1 MRPSGGFCRRRE
13 NKMGRKLNEKNLV
26 FGFRIAYLLMI
37 MMGNTNL
44 TFQMRSYDILN
55 YVIGFFGI
63 ALLMLRVMR
72 AKAYQRTPGIW
83 LLVGLIGLYAVSS
96 VLNYSYGG
104 ISGFVSNGKAT
115 IWMACQML
123 LLYAYDK
130 PSKEELKKEFR
141 VMCWVIVVFNFLS
154 VLVSYGMLIVN
165 YSELY
170 IGDGTSI
177 MYGVVWNR
185 LWGTFIDPNY
195 GAVEVVVAILISI
208 YLFREQKKIWQR
220 VLFVANIVL
229 SLMYVVYSDSRTGM
243 VVMAIAIVSYAFL
256 GLFYTGKQIRR
267 GVVSVLT
274 CGAIAV
280 CLALGVLG
288 SFDVVKTVGL
298 LPREAYLQMENNWNS
313 DNWNSNNHPTQQPTE
328 DTLQIGRGEEQL
340 DSGVESRRLA
350 IWKSGLEIVEE
361 SPIFGTTFRNLVPFA
376 FAEVPEAYIVHNE
389 DKVFWDLHNCFMNVL
404 VCQGIPALILFVA
417 FVVIV
422 LRKAITYLLK
432 RSRTMLK
439 EQVLLISVL
448 VTIAGAAMFNS
459 MIMYVSSIETVIF
472 WIFLGYCMQI
482 CHLEEELH
490 A

>member
-1 MRPSGGFCRRRE
+1 MA
-13 NKMGRKLNEKNLV
+13 KKKNEKNLV
-26 FGFRIAYLLMI
+26 FNFRIVYLLML

-44 TFQMRSYDILN
+44 TFQMRAYDILN

-63 ALLMLRVMR
+63 ALLFLRVRR
-72 AKAYQRTPGIW
+72 AKDYLKTPGIW

-96 VLNYSYGG
+96 ILNYSYGG

-123 LLYAYDK
+123 LLYAYDM
-130 PSKEELKKEFR
+130 PSKEELNKEFQM
-141 VMCWVIVVFNFLS
+141 MCWIIVSFNFLS
-154 VLVSYGMLIVN
+154 VLISYGMLIVN
-165 YSELY
+165 YSKLY

-195 GAVEVVVAILISI
+195 GAVEAVVAILLSV
-208 YLFREQKKIWQR
+208 YLFRERKKIWMR
-220 VLFVANIVL
+220 VFFMANIVL

-243 VVMAIAIVSYAFL
+243 VVMAIAIVSYVFL
-256 GLFYTGKQIRR
+256 GLFYTGKRIRR
-267 GVVSVLT
+267 GIVSVLT

-280 CLALGVLG
+280 CFALGVLG
-288 SFDVVKTVGL
+288 SFGEVKTVGL
-298 LPREAYLQMENNWNS
+298 LPREAYLQIENNWGQN
-313 DNWNSNNHPTQQPTE
+313 DAPPQQPTE
-328 DTLQIGRGEEQL
+328 DILEIGRGEEQL
-340 DSGVESRRLA
+340 DSGTGSRRLA
-350 IWKSGLEIVEE
+350 IWKSGLEIAKK

-376 FAEVPEAYIVHNE
+376 YSEVPEAYIIHNG

-404 VCQGIPALILFVA
+404 ACQGIPALILFVA

-422 LRKAITYLLK
+422 LKKAITYLLK
-432 RSRTMLK
+432 KPRIMLK

-448 VTIAGAAMFNS
+448 ATIAGAAMFNS
-459 MIMYVSSIETVIF
+459 MIMYVSSIETAIF

-482 CHLEEELH
+482 CHLEEELN